1 MFQLILTKSTFF
13 LRERERTGEEGKGEE
28 NERKENKRERYV
40 STIFKKY

>member
-1 MFQLILTKSTFF
+1 MFQLILTKSIFF
-13 LRERERTGEEGKGEE
+13 LRERERTGEGGKGEE

>member
-1 MFQLILTKSTFF
+1 MFQLILTKSIFF
-13 LRERERTGEEGKGEE
+13 LRERERTSEEGKEEE